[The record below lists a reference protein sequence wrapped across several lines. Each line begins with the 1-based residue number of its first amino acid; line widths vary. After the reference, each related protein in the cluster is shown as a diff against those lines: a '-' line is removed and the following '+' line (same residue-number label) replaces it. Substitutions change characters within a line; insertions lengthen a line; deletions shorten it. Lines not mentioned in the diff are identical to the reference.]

1 MMVDAVLTEA
11 KLNKGSKWS
20 IKLFNIYALK

>member
-1 MMVDAVLTEA
+1 MMVDAVLTQA

-20 IKLFNIYALK
+20 TKLFNIYEIK